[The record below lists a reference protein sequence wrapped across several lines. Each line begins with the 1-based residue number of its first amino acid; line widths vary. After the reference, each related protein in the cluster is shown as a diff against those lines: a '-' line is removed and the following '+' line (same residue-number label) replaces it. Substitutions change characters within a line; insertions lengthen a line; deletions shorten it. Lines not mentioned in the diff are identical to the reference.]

1 MDTPVGY
8 WLVVVLTAAILA
20 ALMSTADSVLLIISA
35 MVTKDIYAR
44 HINPAATESQLTRLG
59 KWVSAAVVLLMA
71 MVAIGFYD
79 HRDPNENIL
88 IVLLKLKFEMLVQ
101 LAPAF
106 ILGIHFN
113 TLRSGPVIAGMAA
126 ALAVALGLFLQRKYG
141 TNPIDIHGLHE
152 GVIGLMANLLV
163 LTIAMRMGGTTSPLS
178 RTK

>member
-1 MDTPVGY
+1 
-8 WLVVVLTAAILA
+8 
-20 ALMSTADSVLLIISA
+20 
-35 MVTKDIYAR
+35 
-44 HINPAATESQLTRLG
+44 
-59 KWVSAAVVLLMA
+59 

-106 ILGIHFN
+106 ILGIHFK

-126 ALAVALGLFLQRKYG
+126 GLAVALGLFLQRKFG
-141 TNPIDIHGLHE
+141 ANPIDIHGLHE